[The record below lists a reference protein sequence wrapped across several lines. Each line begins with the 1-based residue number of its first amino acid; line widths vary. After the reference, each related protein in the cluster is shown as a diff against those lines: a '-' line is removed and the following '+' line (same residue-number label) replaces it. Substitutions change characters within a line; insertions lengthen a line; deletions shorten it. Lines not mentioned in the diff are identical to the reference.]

1 MYIFRSDNRL
11 EVPIKLHSFKG
22 MAEEVTLIDSG
33 TTENFIDQETIKKL
47 KLGTRK
53 LEEPVWLR
61 NIDGTYNQ
69 LESVKSFIDLLIN
82 HRERKVMQ

>member
-1 MYIFRSDNRL
+1 MYIFRNDNIL
-11 EVPIKLHSFKG
+11 EVPIKLHLFKG

-33 TTENFIDQETIKKL
+33 ATENFINQGTIKKL

-53 LEEPVWLR
+53 LEEPVKLR

-69 LESVKSFIDLLIN
+69 SESVKSFIDLLISCSG
-82 HRERKVMQ
+82 RKVTQ